1 MDVYIIAAPVCQPKS
16 IRGVRFRSDE
26 GDGTRSTVTCTS
38 SYGFSLQAE
47 ASEREGRSRE
57 AAAADVDPDV
67 SPTHGRRK
75 VSARCAPDLDPMD
88 ILPPSGLSP
97 RLQPRH
103 GVPAASD
110 WSTVKVL
117 LDR

>member
-26 GDGTRSTVTCTS
+26 GDVTRSTVTCTS

-88 ILPPSGLSP
+88 ILSPLPASSLGYLPLLISP
-97 RLQPRH
+97 RSK
-103 GVPAASD
+103 SD
-110 WSTVKVL
+110 LTV
-117 LDR
+117 D